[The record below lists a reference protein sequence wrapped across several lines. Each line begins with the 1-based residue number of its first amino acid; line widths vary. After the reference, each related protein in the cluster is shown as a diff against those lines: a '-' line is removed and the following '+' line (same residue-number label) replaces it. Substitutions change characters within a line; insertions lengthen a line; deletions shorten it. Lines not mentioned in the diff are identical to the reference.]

1 MTLKTLADAK
11 RSFTKN
17 KKVLV
22 KDYRTNTTK
31 EGIIL
36 KVNTTGFT
44 IGFLMTRE
52 EVEKYNLYN
61 RGKPKNKKALY
72 IKNTMYG
79 SEYYKTKPV
88 KWQTKL
94 YSIVQ
99 DETVTFLAYYKDGK
113 EMFPNDRFEYKEKWL
128 EVTLLP

>member
-11 RSFTKN
+11 RNFTKN

-22 KDYRTNTTK
+22 NNYKNGTTK

-36 KVNTTGFT
+36 ETKTTGFT
-44 IGFLMTRE
+44 IGFLLTKE
-52 EVEKYNLYN
+52 EADKYNYYN
-61 RGKPKNKKALY
+61 RGNPNKDKKLY
-72 IKNTMYG
+72 KKNTMYG
-79 SEYYKTKPV
+79 SEYYKTMHV

-113 EMFPNDRFEYKEKWL
+113 EMFPKDKFNYKEKWL

>member
-11 RSFTKN
+11 RNFTKN

-22 KDYRTNTTK
+22 KNYRNGTTK
-31 EGIIL
+31 KGLIL
-36 KVNTTGFT
+36 ETKTTGFT

-52 EVEKYNLYN
+52 EVDKYNLYN
-61 RGKPKNKKALY
+61 RGKPNNKKALY
-72 IKNTMYG
+72 KKNTMYG
-79 SEYYKTKPV
+79 SEYYRTMLI

-94 YSIVQ
+94 YTIVQ
-99 DETVTFLAYYKDGK
+99 DETVTFLAYYEDGK
-113 EMFPNDRFEYKEKWL
+113 KMFPSDQFNYKEKWL

>member
-44 IGFLMTRE
+44 VGFLMTRE

-72 IKNTMYG
+72 IKNTKYG

>member
-22 KDYRTNTTK
+22 KNYRTGTTK

-36 KVNTTGFT
+36 KVNTTGF
-44 IGFLMTRE
+44 IVGFLMTRE
-52 EVEKYNLYN
+52 DVDEYRFYN
-61 RGKPKNKKALY
+61 RGNLNKLKALY
-72 IKNTMYG
+72 KKNTMYG
-79 SEYYKTKPV
+79 SEYYKTMPV

-99 DETVTFLAYYKDGK
+99 DETVIFLAYYKDGK
-113 EMFPNDRFEYKEKWL
+113 EMFPNERFEYKEKWL

>member
-11 RSFTKN
+11 RNFTKN

-22 KDYRTNTTK
+22 KNYRNGTTK
-31 EGIIL
+31 EGLIL
-36 KVNTTGFT
+36 ETKTTGFT
-44 IGFLMTRE
+44 IGFLMTIE

-72 IKNTMYG
+72 IKNTKYG

>member
-11 RSFTKN
+11 RNFTKN

-22 KDYRTNTTK
+22 KDYRTDTTK
-31 EGIIL
+31 EGVIL

-52 EVEKYNLYN
+52 EVDKYNLYN

-72 IKNTMYG
+72 IRDTMYG
-79 SEYYKTKPV
+79 SEYYKTMHV

-94 YSIVQ
+94 YTIVQ
-99 DETVTFLAYYKDGK
+99 DETVTFLAYYEDGK
-113 EMFPNDRFEYKEKWL
+113 KMFPSDQFNYKEKWL

>member
-22 KDYRTNTTK
+22 KTCKTGTTK

-36 KVNTTGFT
+36 EANTTGFT
-44 IGFLMTRE
+44 IGFLLTKE
-52 EVEKYNLYN
+52 EADIYNFYN
-61 RGKPKNKKALY
+61 RGNPNKAKALY
-72 IKNTMYG
+72 KKNTIYG
-79 SEYYKTKPV
+79 SEYYKTKHV

-94 YSIVQ
+94 YTIVQ

-113 EMFPNDRFEYKEKWL
+113 KMFPSDQFNYKEKWL

>member
-44 IGFLMTRE
+44 VGFLMTRE

-72 IKNTMYG
+72 INNTKYG